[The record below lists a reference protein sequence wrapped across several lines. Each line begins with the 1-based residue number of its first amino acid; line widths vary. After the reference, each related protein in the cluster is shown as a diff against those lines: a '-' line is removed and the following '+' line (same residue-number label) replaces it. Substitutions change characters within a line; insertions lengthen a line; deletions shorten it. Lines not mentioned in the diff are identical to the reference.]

1 MRQIFFRR
9 RRAMYLDVSG
19 TEMFATRAKC
29 SGIIINQAVRARFD
43 TGCHP
48 LFTIIASMNLNEV
61 NTQWT
66 EDRILELVRKLRNDL
81 IKDFLDERHL
91 KAYLSNQ
98 FRVNELSNIKI
109 EFIKKD
115 LKELLISPVNT
126 VHYQA
131 LIEQIR
137 ETDTAGITETNEPL
151 FYKELE
157 LIFKRYM
164 FN

>member
-1 MRQIFFRR
+1 MS
-9 RRAMYLDVSG
+9 L
-19 TEMFATRAKC
+19 
-29 SGIIINQAVRARFD
+29 NQ
-43 TGCHP
+43 
-48 LFTIIASMNLNEV
+48 V

-66 EDRILELVRKLRNDL
+66 DERILELVRKLRNDL

-91 KAYLSNQ
+91 KDYLSNQ
-98 FRVNELSNIKI
+98 FRVNDLSHIKI

-126 VHYQA
+126 NHYQG

-137 ETDTAGITETNEPL
+137 ETDSAGLAETNETL

-157 LIFKRYM
+157 YIFKRYM
-164 FN
+164 Y

>member
-1 MRQIFFRR
+1 MS
-9 RRAMYLDVSG
+9 L
-19 TEMFATRAKC
+19 
-29 SGIIINQAVRARFD
+29 NQ
-43 TGCHP
+43 
-48 LFTIIASMNLNEV
+48 V

-66 EDRILELVRKLRNDL
+66 DDRILELVRKLRNDL

-91 KAYLSNQ
+91 KAYLSTH

-115 LKELLISPVNT
+115 LKELLISPVNIY
-126 VHYQA
+126 HYQGLIA
-131 LIEQIR
+131 LIR
-137 ETDTAGITETNEPL
+137 ETDSAALTESNEPL

>member
-1 MRQIFFRR
+1 MS
-9 RRAMYLDVSG
+9 V
-19 TEMFATRAKC
+19 
-29 SGIIINQAVRARFD
+29 
-43 TGCHP
+43 
-48 LFTIIASMNLNEV
+48 NEV

-131 LIEQIR
+131 LIDQIR

-151 FYKELE
+151 FYRELE

>member
-1 MRQIFFRR
+1 
-9 RRAMYLDVSG
+9 
-19 TEMFATRAKC
+19 
-29 SGIIINQAVRARFD
+29 
-43 TGCHP
+43 
-48 LFTIIASMNLNEV
+48 MNLNEV

-81 IKDFLDERHL
+81 IKDFLDERYL
-91 KAYLSNQ
+91 KEYLWNQ

-126 VHYQA
+126 NHYQT

-137 ETDTAGITETNEPL
+137 DTDRAGIAESNEPL
-151 FYKELE
+151 FYRELE
-157 LIFKRYM
+157 MIFKRYL
-164 FN
+164 FS

>member
-1 MRQIFFRR
+1 MSI
-9 RRAMYLDVSG
+9 
-19 TEMFATRAKC
+19 
-29 SGIIINQAVRARFD
+29 
-43 TGCHP
+43 H
-48 LFTIIASMNLNEV
+48 EV

-66 EDRILELVRKLRNDL
+66 DERILELVRKLRNDL

-91 KAYLSNQ
+91 KEYLSNQ

-115 LKELLISPVNT
+115 LKELLIAPVNT
-126 VHYQA
+126 NHYQG

-137 ETDTAGITETNEPL
+137 DTDSAGLTETNDTL

-157 LIFKRYM
+157 FIFKKYM
-164 FN
+164 Y

>member
-1 MRQIFFRR
+1 M
-9 RRAMYLDVSG
+9 S
-19 TEMFATRAKC
+19 
-29 SGIIINQAVRARFD
+29 INQ
-43 TGCHP
+43 
-48 LFTIIASMNLNEV
+48 V

-66 EDRILELVRKLRNDL
+66 EDRILDLVRKLRNDL

-91 KAYLSNQ
+91 RAYLAEH
-98 FRVNELSNIKI
+98 FRISELSNTKV

-126 VHYQA
+126 NHYRS

-137 ETDTAGITETNEPL
+137 ETDSAGISETNEPL

-157 LIFKRYM
+157 MIFKKYM
-164 FN
+164 FT

>member
-1 MRQIFFRR
+1 MAQLLITISR
-9 RRAMYLDVSG
+9 D
-19 TEMFATRAKC
+19 
-29 SGIIINQAVRARFD
+29 FD
-43 TGCHP
+43 ISCHMV
-48 LFTIIASMNLNEV
+48 FTIIALMNLNEV

-91 KAYLSNQ
+91 KEYLSNR
-98 FRVNELSNIKI
+98 FNLNDLSNIKVQ
-109 EFIKKD
+109 FIKKD

-126 VHYQA
+126 NHYQN

-137 ETDTAGITETNEPL
+137 ETDSAGITETNEPL

-157 LIFKRYM
+157 HIFKRYI
-164 FN
+164 FA

>member
-1 MRQIFFRR
+1 MSI
-9 RRAMYLDVSG
+9 
-19 TEMFATRAKC
+19 
-29 SGIIINQAVRARFD
+29 
-43 TGCHP
+43 
-48 LFTIIASMNLNEV
+48 NEV

-66 EDRILELVRKLRNDL
+66 DERILELVRKLRNDL

-91 KAYLSNQ
+91 KQYVSNQ
-98 FRVNELSNIKI
+98 FRVNDLSNIRI

-126 VHYQA
+126 NHYQG

-137 ETDTAGITETNEPL
+137 ETDSAGLTETNEAL

-157 LIFKRYM
+157 NIFKKYIY
-164 FN
+164 

>member
-1 MRQIFFRR
+1 M
-9 RRAMYLDVSG
+9 S
-19 TEMFATRAKC
+19 
-29 SGIIINQAVRARFD
+29 INQ
-43 TGCHP
+43 
-48 LFTIIASMNLNEV
+48 V

-91 KAYLSNQ
+91 KAYLSDH

-126 VHYQA
+126 NHYQP

-137 ETDTAGITETNEPL
+137 DTDSAGITETNEPL

-157 LIFKRYM
+157 AIFKKYM
-164 FN
+164 FL